1 MISGCKGASKRQLG
15 LHVFGQFSIL
25 QAMEQNISV
34 SASSLKLHASFAS
47 SLFLHGSENKVIISL

>member
-34 SASSLKLHASFAS
+34 SASSLKLHAS